1 MNKYLASLNHNENDI
16 RSIKIINKKY
26 NISLDCDNNNQV
38 NQVIISANKWK
49 LNKLEFSNIFSYYE
63 NNVIDFDKMNG
74 IVGVFAPNHSGKS
87 AIFDIILFILFEKT
101 SRSTDKVKLINKDKI
116 NLKCKITF
124 ELDNDNYTIERYNRG
139 KKFYVEFKKNDM
151 LLYPA
156 DTKTS
161 IVNKQIIEMIGTYE
175 DFLLTTMTL
184 KNNNSGF
191 VNFKQSQMK
200 EYLYHILNLNIY
212 EKIEQEVKTDVKI
225 LKEKIKF
232 INDDVKQ
239 HTKNK
244 YIENNIKN
252 NEELLEINSELN
264 SLNEDVDTYYQII
277 QDEKNKLKTEKN
289 NNSMVTSLDPFSRK
303 GVPTLKKENIIKI
316 CDKYSI
322 SIDTDSC
329 VIGNEINKANEKMIR
344 YDEKLKV
351 LNNNS
356 IQKNNIEFK
365 KKINNLEKE
374 KIKLKKDFEKIE
386 KKNNI
391 FSDLK
396 KEKDFLEKKNK
407 DLSIRII
414 ELKKH
419 KYDSSCS
426 YCCSNEKV
434 IQFEESDKELKKNSK
449 VFKGLC
455 KKLEKFDMS
464 ISNEFEKIKKTLLE
478 KENEIEKLEKDENEK
493 NEKEKKEEIETL
505 LKKNKKCKKKIE
517 KLEMVLTFN
526 KLKEFYETQEYNKII
541 QNKINKLNNEKKEM
555 YLTIRELEKRCIMF
569 ECNIEKNNENN
580 KKFIDVNEKYETLQH
595 ELKILKEYLKIVSSN
610 GIPLFM
616 LSDSLPKIEDKINKF
631 ISPHLSFKLL
641 IKINKNN
648 IDILVTDDKSCIR
661 TRDASSCSSFEQFII
676 NFGFKI
682 VINEI
687 SNKHS
692 SNFIAIDEGF
702 GCFDKKNIENIESV
716 FNVMREY
723 YKFVI
728 IISHI
733 EKLKEKVDM
742 NVNIER
748 VEEGYAKIV

>member
-1 MNKYLASLNHNENDI
+1 MNKYLASLNHNDND
-16 RSIKIINKKY
+16 RKSLKIINKKY
-26 NISLDCDNNNQV
+26 NISSECDNNNQV
-38 NQVIISANKWK
+38 NQGVISVNKWK

-63 NNVIDFDKMNG
+63 NNVIDFNEMGG

-139 KKFYVEFKKNDM
+139 KKFYVEFKKNNI
-151 LLYPA
+151 LLFSA

-161 IVNKQIIEMIGTYE
+161 IVNKKIIEIIGTYE

-212 EKIEQEVKTDVKI
+212 ENIEQEVKTDVKI
-225 LKEKIKF
+225 LKEKMKF

-239 HTKNK
+239 HIKNK

-264 SLNEDVDTYYQII
+264 SLNEDVDTYYQLI
-277 QDEKNKLKTEKN
+277 QDEKNKLKTEINKN
-289 NNSMVTSLDPFSRK
+289 NTSNITPL
-303 GVPTLKKENIIKI
+303 LKKENIIKI

-329 VIGNEINKANEKMIR
+329 MIEDEINKANEKMIR
-344 YDEKLKV
+344 YDEKLKI

-356 IQKNNIEFK
+356 IQKNNIEFQ

-374 KIKLKKDFEKIE
+374 KVKLKKDFEKIE

-391 FSDLK
+391 FLDLK
-396 KEKDFLEKKNK
+396 KEKDFLENKNK

-434 IQFEESDKELKKNSK
+434 IQFEESDKELKKNNK
-449 VFKGLC
+449 VLKSLY
-455 KKLEKFDMS
+455 KKLEKYNML

-478 KENEIEKLEKDENEK
+478 KENEIEKLEKDKKEK
-493 NEKEKKEEIETL
+493 NENEKKEEIEIL

-526 KLKEFYETQEYNKII
+526 KLKEFYETQECNKII

-555 YLTIRELEKRCIMF
+555 YLSIRELEKRCIMF
-569 ECNIEKNNENN
+569 ECNIENNNENN

-702 GCFDKKNIENIESV
+702 GCFDKNNIENIESV

-742 NVNIER
+742 NVNIVR
-748 VEEGYAKIV
+748 VEEGYSKII

>member
-1 MNKYLASLNHNENDI
+1 MNKYLASLNHNDND
-16 RSIKIINKKY
+16 RKSLKIINKKY
-26 NISLDCDNNNQV
+26 NVSPDCENNNKV
-38 NQVIISANKWK
+38 NRVAISVNKWK

-63 NNVIDFDKMNG
+63 NNVIDFNEMGG

-139 KKFYVEFKKNDM
+139 KKFYVEFKKNDI
-151 LLYPA
+151 LLFPA

-161 IVNKQIIEMIGTYE
+161 IVNKKIISMIGTYE

-212 EKIEQEVKTDVKI
+212 ENIEQEVKTDVKI
-225 LKEKIKF
+225 LKEQMKF

-239 HTKNK
+239 HIKNK

-264 SLNEDVDTYYQII
+264 SLNEDVDTYYQLI
-277 QDEKNKLKTEKN
+277 QDEKNKLKTEIN
-289 NNSMVTSLDPFSRK
+289 TSNTSNTSCIAPL
-303 GVPTLKKENIIKI
+303 LKKENIIKI
-316 CDKYSI
+316 CEKYSI

-329 VIGNEINKANEKMIR
+329 VIEDEINKANEKMIR

-391 FSDLK
+391 FLDLK
-396 KEKDFLEKKNK
+396 KEKDFLENKNK

-426 YCCSNEKV
+426 YCCLNEKV
-434 IQFEESDKELKKNSK
+434 IQFEESDKELKKNNK
-449 VFKGLC
+449 VLKGLY
-455 KKLEKFDMS
+455 KKLEKYNMS

-478 KENEIEKLEKDENEK
+478 KKNEIEKLENDENEK

-555 YLTIRELEKRCIMF
+555 YLSIRGLEKKCIMF

-616 LSDSLPKIEDKINKF
+616 LSDSLPKIENQINQF

-702 GCFDKKNIENIESV
+702 GCFDKNNIENIESV

-742 NVNIER
+742 NVNIVR
-748 VEEGYAKIV
+748 VEEGYSKII